1 LTRRSAIG
9 CQEATVSVPYRDAL
23 RQATEDDTRL
33 TRVFT
38 GQPARTLRNRLTDE
52 MKDAEVIDFP
62 AQLSLTH
69 PLAKACSHGNRTDFV
84 PLWAGQ
90 AVPMVRSLPA
100 AAPID
105 TLVAES
111 RLWLPHDSRRTDR
124 VSPGWITDA

>member
-9 CQEATVSVPYRDAL
+9 CQEATVSAPYRDAL

-33 TRVFT
+33 TRVLA

-52 MKDAEVIDFP
+52 MRDAEVIDFP
-62 AQLSLTH
+62 AQ
-69 PLAKACSHGNRTDFV
+69 LAKACSHGNRTDFV

-90 AVPMVRSLPA
+90 AVPTVRSLPA
-100 AAPID
+100 AALID

-111 RLWLPHDSRRTDR
+111 RLWLPRQPAH
-124 VSPGWITDA
+124 